1 MTFAAPTPD
10 LLRFAVAWPRPLW
23 TPGSSSGRPLP
34 PPPRDA
40 VPSPG
45 PTEWLPFDPPVA
57 DVIVGREV
65 ADAFELIWPTGEID
79 EQFLG
84 GPLSEMPQPGAD
96 LFHGRAADRV
106 SDDVVLAIQR
116 TIAAIGSEPA
126 PLAAPPLAPCLPD
139 RTTAVATA
147 FSTDIRRIP
156 VSSRAVPTDERRSAL
171 KRLIGGLRRR

>member
-10 LLRFAVAWPRPLW
+10 LLRFAVAWPRPVW
-23 TPGSSSGRPLP
+23 TPGGLTGRPLP

-45 PTEWLPFDPPVA
+45 PTAWLPFDPPVA

-96 LFHGRAADRV
+96 FMDGRAADQV
-106 SDDVVLAIQR
+106 SDEIVLAIQR
-116 TIAAIGSEPA
+116 TIAAIGSDPG
-126 PLAAPPLAPCLPD
+126 PIDVPTLAPRLPD
-139 RTTAVATA
+139 RTTAGATA
-147 FSTDIRRIP
+147 ISTDIGRYP
-156 VSSRAVPTDERRSAL
+156 ASSRAEPNDGRRSAL